1 MDWKFR
7 QDAPIYSQIIEGFK
21 LSIASGELKPGEKL
35 RSVRELAAWAGV
47 NPNTMQ
53 RALSEL
59 EREGLVYAQRT
70 SGRYVTEEE
79 NSVARVRR
87 QLASERLSEF
97 TAFMNR
103 LGYAGEDII
112 GFIKEGEKPN
122 GNS

>member
-1 MDWKFR
+1 MDWIFR

>member
-59 EREGLVYAQRT
+59 ERDGLVYAQRT
-70 SGRYVTEEE
+70 AGRFVCEDADA
-79 NSVARVRR
+79 VGRVRR
-87 QLASERLSEF
+87 ELASERLNEF

-103 LGYAGEDII
+103 LGYTSEDII
-112 GFIKEGEKPN
+112 ELIKEGEKPN

>member
-1 MDWKFR
+1 MDWNFR

-21 LSIASGELKPGEKL
+21 LSIASGELRPGEKL

>member
-1 MDWKFR
+1 MDWIFR

-103 LGYAGEDII
+103 LGYAGGDII
-112 GFIKEGEKPN
+112 ELIKEGEKPN

>member
-1 MDWKFR
+1 MDWIFR

-97 TAFMNR
+97 TAFMKR
-103 LGYAGEDII
+103 LGYASGDII
-112 GFIKEGEKPN
+112 ELIKEGEKPN

>member
-1 MDWKFR
+1 MDWNFR

-21 LSIASGELKPGEKL
+21 LSIASGELRPGEKL

-103 LGYAGEDII
+103 LGYAGGDII
-112 GFIKEGEKPN
+112 ELIKEGEKPN

>member
-1 MDWKFR
+1 MDWNFR

-21 LSIASGELKPGEKL
+21 LSIASGELRPGEKL

-79 NSVARVRR
+79 NSVARVKRE
-87 QLASERLSEF
+87 LASQRLSEF

>member
-1 MDWKFR
+1 MDWIFR

-21 LSIASGELKPGEKL
+21 LSIASGELRPGEKL

>member
-1 MDWKFR
+1 MDWNFR

-21 LSIASGELKPGEKL
+21 LSIASGELRPGEKL

-112 GFIKEGEKPN
+112 ELIKEGEKPN

>member
-59 EREGLVYAQRT
+59 ERDGLVYAQRT
-70 SGRYVTEEE
+70 SGRFVTEEADA
-79 NSVARVRR
+79 VGRVRR
-87 QLASERLSEF
+87 ELASERLNEF

-103 LGYAGEDII
+103 LGYTSEDII
-112 GFIKEGEKPN
+112 ELIKEGEKPN

>member
-35 RSVRELAAWAGV
+35 RSVSELAAWAGV

-59 EREGLVYAQRT
+59 ERDGLVYAQRT
-70 SGRYVTEEE
+70 SGRFVTEEADA
-79 NSVARVRR
+79 VGRVRR
-87 QLASERLSEF
+87 ELASERLNEF

-103 LGYAGEDII
+103 LGYTGEDII
-112 GFIKEGEKPN
+112 ELIKEGEKPN

>member
-1 MDWKFR
+1 MDWNFR

>member
-59 EREGLVYAQRT
+59 ERDGLVYAQRT
-70 SGRYVTEEE
+70 SGRFVTEEADA
-79 NSVARVRR
+79 VGRVRR
-87 QLASERLSEF
+87 ELASERLNEF

-103 LGYAGEDII
+103 LGYTGKDII
-112 GFIKEGEKPN
+112 ELIKEGEKPN

>member
-21 LSIASGELKPGEKL
+21 LSVASGELKPGEKL

-59 EREGLVYAQRT
+59 ERDGLVYAQRT
-70 SGRYVTEEE
+70 SGRFVTEEADA
-79 NSVARVRR
+79 VGRVRR
-87 QLASERLSEF
+87 ELASERLNEF

-103 LGYAGEDII
+103 LGYTSEDII
-112 GFIKEGEKPN
+112 ELIKEGEKPN

>member
-1 MDWKFR
+1 MDWNFR

-21 LSIASGELKPGEKL
+21 LSIASGELRPGEKL

-79 NSVARVRR
+79 SAVARVRR